1 LPAEVS
7 ELTLDK
13 LALFQANENHPSLRI
28 KKIKGTRDIWEM
40 SVSMNYCL
48 TFQIDQER
56 ITLRRIGTH
65 DILRDP

>member
-1 LPAEVS
+1 
-7 ELTLDK
+7 
-13 LALFQANENHPSLRI
+13 
-28 KKIKGTRDIWEM
+28 M
-40 SVSMNYCL
+40 SVTMNYRL